1 MYHVKTIHTDP
12 PGGLDL
18 NISREEEFSPD
29 KLRSNLERL
38 YMTVIIGLMGFGKHI
53 ARLRSWGETRRTSCF
68 CAAYFTAWFF
78 DLITPMMI
86 SLILALVVYPPSRT
100 FLFPPAPLALV
111 DSKTGGVKKPSA
123 GMLGSHDSMTG
134 APEKHQGEAVE
145 QEAHNFVS
153 GLAAIGLSSA
163 TGKHP
168 QNAANEKGGLVDS
181 AVPDP
186 TNIAAGAADAQK
198 STKKGDETLKHDKT
212 KEPMEVAMWVK
223 MRPVMGALSDLAD
236 GWERFAN
243 LLSPTPPFP
252 KDAARFRLGGILVPL
267 IGVALV
273 TPADLVVKG
282 TTFLTGA
289 IFFGDPITTRALKL
303 LNEKIPN
310 WMDYLDLRRTLLYG
324 VPTNAQLTLT
334 LLRIGEANKAPLPP
348 PPKGGSAPSAAP
360 PALHGDDVPMDV
372 SHEEVQSAI
381 HPHPEH
387 PPAHFD
393 KKPPQPAKHKAGAKI
408 LGFFKKSTK
417 VTVEATLGAD
427 RLKASTGSQ
436 HAKNRLGVL
445 PGANEDLT
453 SGPVDF
459 KARYQGNKGY
469 VYITTSATTPCVSF
483 TKETKAVEKAG
494 SSVNSSAKELDPQ
507 WSIAIADIKELKKIG
522 GFGWKVKLVV
532 GWAMDREIADGLEII
547 DVKGNKWTVTAVP
560 LRDELF
566 NRLIAIGGQ
575 TWESW

>member
-1 MYHVKTIHTDP
+1 MYHVKTIHTKP

-29 KLRSNLERL
+29 KLQSNLERL
-38 YMTVIIGLMGFGKHI
+38 YMTVIIGLMGFGKQI
-53 ARLRSWGETRRTSCF
+53 ARLRSWGETRRTASF
-68 CAAYFTAWFF
+68 CAAYFSAWYF
-78 DLITPMMI
+78 DLITPTMI
-86 SLILALVVYPPSRT
+86 LLLLVLVVYPPSRA

-168 QNAANEKGGLVDS
+168 QNAAQDAGGVVDG
-181 AVPDP
+181 AIPDP
-186 TNIAAGAADAQK
+186 TSIAAGASDVQK

-212 KEPMEVAMWVK
+212 KEPMEVAMWTK
-223 MRPVMGALSDLAD
+223 MRPVMCVLSDIAD
-236 GWERFAN
+236 AWERFAN

-252 KDAARFRLGGILVPL
+252 KNAARFRLGGILIPL
-267 IGVALV
+267 IGVALL
-273 TPADLVVKG
+273 TPASIVVKG
-282 TTFLTGA
+282 TTFITGA
-289 IFFGDPITTRALKL
+289 AFFGDPVMSRGLKL
-303 LNEKIPN
+303 LNETIPN
-310 WMDYLDLRRTLLYG
+310 WMEYLDLRNSLLYG

-348 PPKGGSAPSAAP
+348 PPKGGAAPSSAP

-381 HPHPEH
+381 HPSSDSPPEH
-387 PPAHFD
+387 LE
-393 KKPPQPAKHKAGAKI
+393 KKPAPPQKHKAGSKI

-427 RLKASTGSQ
+427 RLKATTGSA

-445 PGANEDLT
+445 PGAKEDLT

-459 KARYQGNKGY
+459 KARYQGSKGY
-469 VYITTSATTPCVSF
+469 VYISTSATSPCVSF
-483 TKETKAVEKAG
+483 TKEIKAVEKAG
-494 SSVNSSAKELDPQ
+494 SSVGSTQKELNPQ
-507 WSIAIADIKELKKIG
+507 WSIAIGDIKELKKLG

-532 GWAMDREIADGLEII
+532 GWAMDREIADGLEIV
-547 DVKGNKWTVTAVP
+547 DVKGGKWTITAVP
-560 LRDELF
+560 LREELF
-566 NRLIAIGGQ
+566 NRLVALGGQ
-575 TWESW
+575 KWESW